1 MRAEI
6 FSIGTELLLG
16 EITDTNAPYLA
27 QSLSELGV
35 DVYYISQHGDN
46 LGRLTESFRRALER
60 SDLIIASGGIGPT
73 EDDLTREAIAAALG
87 EELSVDPELEA
98 WQREFWR
105 SRGMDMPPRNIHQA
119 MLIPS
124 AKPISN
130 AFGTAPG
137 WWVEKDGK
145 VIVAMPGVP
154 REMHR
159 MWEVEVMP
167 RIRALVG
174 VGIIYSR
181 TLKILGPGES
191 AVEEMIRPLLSSTNP
206 TLATYAKPDGIHVR
220 ITAKAAEQA
229 IAEEL
234 VQGMEA
240 QARRLIGPNIYG
252 VDSDTVESAIGSLL
266 MNLGWTVATM
276 EACTGGRIADQLTDT
291 PGASNY
297 FKGGLIAYTREA
309 KVEWGVDPKV
319 LEQHGSISE
328 ECAAEMA
335 RAARART
342 GAQVGVAT
350 TGVLGPLKEED
361 KDVGTIFYAIDVDG
375 QVEIFT
381 RKYPNVRQE
390 IKRIATLSALNQLWR
405 TLLTKQTGGET
416 VKPS

>member
-1 MRAEI
+1 MRGEI

-27 QSLSELGV
+27 QFLSQLGI
-35 DVYYISQHGDN
+35 DVYYIGQHGDN
-46 LGRLTESFRRALER
+46 LGRLTESFRRALDR
-60 SDLIIASGGIGPT
+60 SDIIIASGGIGPT

-105 SRGMDMPPRNIHQA
+105 SRGMEMPPRNIHQA

-130 AFGTAPG
+130 PFGTAPG

-167 RIRALVG
+167 RLRSLVG
-174 VGIIYSR
+174 VGVIYSR

-191 AVEEMIRPLLSSTNP
+191 AVEEMIRPLLASTNP
-206 TLATYAKPDGIHVR
+206 TIATYAKPDGIHVR
-220 ITAKAAEQA
+220 ITAKAPEQA

-240 QARRLIGPNIYG
+240 QARSLLAPNVYG
-252 VDSDTVESAIGSLL
+252 VDSETLESTIGSLL
-266 MNLGWTVATM
+266 LNLGWTVATM
-276 EACTGGRIADQLTDT
+276 ESCTGGRIADLLTDT
-291 PGASNY
+291 PGASTY
-297 FKGGLIAYTREA
+297 FKGGLVAYTREA
-309 KVEWGVDPKV
+309 KLEWGVDPKV
-319 LEQHGSISE
+319 LDQYGSISE

-342 GAQVGVAT
+342 GADVGVAT
-350 TGVLGPLKEED
+350 TGVLGPATEED
-361 KDVGTIFYAIDVDG
+361 KDVGTIFYAIDAAG
-375 QVEIFT
+375 QVEVFS

-390 IKRIATLSALNQLWR
+390 IKRIASLSALNQLWR
-405 TLLTKQTGGET
+405 TLLAKQPGTGAGKA
-416 VKPS
+416 V